1 MKYCSAKGKQE
12 KAAPCGTYSACQ
24 ICQYRFFYLGIM
36 RENFGADLILTQE
49 EQNWVDNVYSKLGQD
64 DLRYVKAKYEPEVP
78 TAYRPKQKEG

>member
-1 MKYCSAKGKQE
+1 MKYCSKQGKTE

-24 ICQYRFFYLGIM
+24 SCQYRYFYLGVM

-49 EQNWVDNVYSKLGQD
+49 EQAWVENVYSKLSQD
-64 DLRYVKAKYEPEVP
+64 DLRFVKGKYAPEVP